1 MVIIKAQKKKCQR
14 RVKKV
19 YLFLLS
25 NDIIKAVQ
33 RCCFCCLFG
42 LLFSVCLFS
51 NAFSADR
58 NDERVKFLT
67 NLKTLQANFMQKQYD
82 GDKVE
87 ISAGSIAV
95 KKPNSVLLTHN
106 GKDMKLKFVSIN
118 GNVKIFDEN
127 IGQTTYVD
135 NQYSDL
141 IQFFTDNLKPEKL
154 IVSRT
159 GELCLPFESFGADYL
174 ACLNVDV
181 KVNNIK
187 SLHLYILA
195 EDEKNKKSNKKQ
207 KLQYKVADFL
217 FKDVMLNKNIADDM
231 FVIKDTRIFDDEE

>member
-1 MVIIKAQKKKCQR
+1 MFQQ
-14 RVKKV
+14 RVKRMF
-19 YLFLLS
+19 LFLLS
-25 NDIIKAVQ
+25 SNIKKAVQ
-33 RCCFCCLFG
+33 NFVFCCLFD
-42 LLFSVCLFS
+42 LLFFVCLFFD
-51 NAFSADR
+51 AFSADR
-58 NDERVKFLT
+58 NDERVKFLI
-67 NLKTLQANFMQKQYD
+67 NLKTLQANFIQTQHD
-82 GDKVE
+82 GDKIE
-87 ISAGSIAV
+87 KSTGSIAV

-106 GKDMKLKFVSIN
+106 GKDMKLKLVSVN

-181 KVNNIK
+181 KANNIK
-187 SLHLYILA
+187 ALYLYLLA
-195 EDEKNKKSNKKQ
+195 EDEENKKSNKKQ
-207 KLQYKVADFL
+207 KLQYKVADFV
-217 FKDVMLNKNIADDM
+217 FNNVVLNKNISDDV
-231 FVIKDTRIFDDEE
+231 FVIKDARIFDDED